1 MSTTVDVS
9 ASGHSNGRPTSSDIA
24 FLALLVF
31 VLLGVALMGS
41 FNFREGQ
48 KTEATKAQA
57 EALLAWLAQAQPRR
71 AAPDFELPECARRAG
86 QDGQASGTWAQCA
99 RALRAQSGPMAGAR
113 NVFSGQPLQF
123 IARCDPSQAA
133 TVGQLAIEKIS
144 FTPPGSAVPSL
155 AAPIADDEPLDK
167 SMTIKVLA
175 CDKGGYPIKVGE
187 VEF

>member
-1 MSTTVDVS
+1 MSATVDVS
-9 ASGHSNGRPTSSDIA
+9 ASGRSNGKPTPGDIA
-24 FLALLVF
+24 FLALLLC

-41 FNFREGQ
+41 FTFREGQ

-57 EALLAWLAQAQPRR
+57 EALLAWLAQARPQR
-71 AAPDFELPECARRAG
+71 AAPDFELADCARRTG
-86 QDGQASGTWAQCA
+86 QDGQPSGTWVQCA
-99 RALRAQSGPMAGAR
+99 RALRAEPGPLAGAR
-113 NVFSGQPLQF
+113 NVFSGEPLRF

-144 FTPPGSAVPSL
+144 LTPPGSAVPSL
-155 AAPIADDEPLDK
+155 TAPIADDEPMNK
-167 SMTIKVLA
+167 SLTIKVLA